1 MRSLPVSTPCCVAGI
16 IVIAALLTA
25 CTKHHSEKPGWPEEH
40 VETRPW
46 SRWWWHGNAVTEAG
60 ITAEL
65 EAYKRAGIGGLEL
78 TPIYGIYGY
87 EDQFVEFLSPR
98 WMELFTHTLREAD
111 RLDLGIDMAT
121 GTGWLFGGPWIKE
134 ADALQEHEL

>member
-1 MRSLPVSTPCCVAGI
+1 M
-16 IVIAALLTA
+16 
-25 CTKHHSEKPGWPEEH
+25 
-40 VETRPW
+40 ETRPW

-78 TPIYGIYGY
+78 THLAYMAMKISLWNSCRRVGWSSFG
-87 EDQFVEFLSPR
+87 R
-98 WMELFTHTLREAD
+98 TLREAD

-134 ADALQEHEL
+134 ADACKNMNYKQYTAGEGNASKKRLNTYRNPLYAQ